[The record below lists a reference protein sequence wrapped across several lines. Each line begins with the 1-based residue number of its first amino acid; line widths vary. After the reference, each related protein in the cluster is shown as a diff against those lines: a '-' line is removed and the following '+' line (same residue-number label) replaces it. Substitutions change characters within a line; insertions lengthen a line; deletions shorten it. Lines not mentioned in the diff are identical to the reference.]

1 MPLMTHSN
9 PVLSGWR
16 STSWWGSRIV
26 QGVCEG
32 KEDSLKCM
40 ERNRSARRKC
50 GRGDEVPKY
59 YLKLERRRE
68 RRDRKRRNWQLLWMA
83 LDLLRNPSLSAV
95 SIARRKRNEQEA
107 VAKPKTIL
115 VLVLRKLIE
124 TKLRQGSR
132 CMEQSRTALHQAV
145 SEEIVGNFRKAL

>member
-1 MPLMTHSN
+1 
-9 PVLSGWR
+9 
-16 STSWWGSRIV
+16 
-26 QGVCEG
+26 
-32 KEDSLKCM
+32 
-40 ERNRSARRKC
+40 
-50 GRGDEVPKY
+50 
-59 YLKLERRRE
+59 
-68 RRDRKRRNWQLLWMA
+68 MA